1 LIFEIRD
8 QKFFSLNNCKT
19 IFYFLLISFFSLGFT
34 YGQLSKIHY
43 LPPFTDANN
52 SNSIPNQQYIYL
64 STPSISNIQYIISPI
79 GNPGSQVTGSFNN
92 NNPIK
97 YYVGNGRNTQL
108 HVNKGESNTIKN
120 NKGYIIQTSEPSYV
134 SMRLRG
140 GGNVQAGAIVSKGEA
155 ALGKTFRAGMSKND
169 ETNNK
174 EKKANFI
181 SVLAT
186 LDNTEVVFSNI
197 EDGIKLN
204 NMKSDGSVGVE
215 SPILPGFTKTIILN
229 QGESYVMSA
238 NINLN
243 SSYRD
248 ALIGTLI
255 ESNKNIVVNVGSMN
269 GSSHTS
275 NGRDFLIDQIVPI
288 ERVGK
293 EYIFVRADG
302 TNPIENIIV
311 VAHEDNT
318 KIFLDGNII
327 EFASIDA
334 GQYLNIEG
342 QEYGANGTLYL
353 SSSKPVYSYQIV
365 GGNKGSGAN
374 VGMFFVPPLTC
385 SVSGILDNIPFIKDV
400 ANLTFNGEVYVVTNN
415 GSNILLT
422 DDNNNENELGSLNI
436 ATVTSR
442 DVTGADY
449 TAYVFKNLSGNV
461 KIVSDGELYA
471 SYANVN
477 GAATSGGFYAG
488 FNSDPQL
495 DLERPNIAGELCL
508 PNVIINANGVLTL
521 DSFSWWYDDLSGIGF
536 VDLIDDSNPFS
547 PLNPGKYKLIGQLQC
562 GVNPIEYYESNEVT
576 VSNCPEDFDGDGIN
590 DNIDLDLD
598 NDGILNSYESKG
610 EVTLNL
616 TDFSNPL
623 MVFKDLST
631 STSPTINISLSG
643 SSSITS
649 NATGNVSS
657 TVVSGDVSNTLNIN
671 FNTEVNVVI
680 TPILSSSK
688 NIINNEYFSIRS
700 LNNEESFTLI
710 DPDNQYLVD
719 TNFDGIYESGVRL
732 FSANEILFKYN
743 AAPTGNTSGTFY
755 LEKTNQIE
763 IKHFNENSDLNSTLN
778 YTISLSHYNL
788 DTDADSSVDS
798 YDLDSDS
805 DGCFDVRE
813 AGFADG
819 DQDGY
824 LGEAPLVVDD
834 RGIVTAQGGYAR
846 PLDGDL
852 DGVDDFQQSETAVVI
867 DLQPND
873 SYTCVNETV
882 LFSIETSE
890 TEPLN
895 YQWQKF
901 AGGIWVDIAVDAIYT
916 GVDSSTLSVTPNNTG
931 FNGTIYRLKTWKNNY
946 VCETYSNNAM
956 LSVVAPNISFSA
968 LNLIIAE
975 SAADETIQLSLV
987 TTPTSDVVIDISN
1000 PDTSEAIISPVKMIF
1015 TSENYDIPQDINIAP
1030 QQDDILDG
1038 DQTFDVI
1045 VSVNDIQTDNCY
1057 NDLAD
1062 EKIEIT
1068 VIDEDTADF
1077 FFDQPDNLTHENGET
1092 GYFRVRL
1099 TSKPVDNVYLSLNS
1113 DDLTEGTVSATIV
1126 FTPLNWNILQSVYVT
1141 GLQDP
1146 VPIHDGAI
1154 AYSIITGNVSSTDLN
1169 YNALDGSSLPDI
1181 PFINQDNNA
1190 PGITL
1195 EVVDSDTETDESGD
1209 TIEITFVLLSQPL
1222 GGANVSIPLSI
1233 LGPAGE
1239 AEINTSSITI
1249 LNENWNIPTQNKI
1262 VVTGLDDLLK
1272 DGDIPLTMVTG
1283 DPEST
1288 DPSYDNL
1295 VAEDVADV
1303 AFVNLDN
1310 DNAGITV
1317 SSISN
1322 NLSESGRSAFFD
1334 VVLESRPNTD
1344 VSISISAIDLSEV
1357 EIGMGYENIIFN
1369 NTNWNIPQKVY
1380 IKGVDDTDIDGDQS
1394 SIIQLKVKP
1403 GSDPLYTGI
1412 SINKNVLTEDND
1424 TATVILTGIDLLT
1437 SETGETGSFTIRLSS
1452 RPTSLV
1458 KVYFESDTLSEG
1470 IVDSSIIIEPDDWN
1484 VANLVTTIGVNDDP
1498 PKADGAQPFTVRIV
1512 KIESVDP
1519 NYNSIDLTILSDIE
1533 FINQDDD
1540 TPAILLKVF
1549 EDDYSTS
1556 EYGDSI
1562 KIGFRLVSKPFGS
1575 VTIPLSISQNPD
1587 EMVLEKNQIIID
1599 IDDWEDFNQNTII
1612 ITGVDDSLL
1621 DGNQKVTFKTGNP
1634 SSSDSFYNGLDAK
1647 QIADLDLINIDNDV
1661 PEVLLSKPDVLSED
1675 GTESILHISL
1685 SHEPSNEVV
1694 VYLELSDL
1702 TEVSTLFSRFIFNS
1716 TNWNQSQSF
1725 VLKGADDD
1733 LLDGDIISY
1742 LTLRIGIQTQDL
1754 NYLNIEEKRIE
1765 LLTLDNEKDT
1775 DGDQVPD
1782 YSDNCPNLINA
1793 DQRDLDGDGIGDMC
1807 DDDLDGDGVLNL
1819 IEESDSTN
1827 PENSCSFLFDSITE
1841 PVTAIPDCDSDGI
1854 GNDVDLDD
1862 DNDGILDVLESLLDF
1877 DNDGIPNSLDL
1888 DSDGD
1893 GCYDVL
1899 EAGYSDE
1906 DQDGVLGFSPIRTTT
1921 RGLVIYEG
1929 AYQSIPAD
1937 FDNSGAYDFLE
1948 KNEEIQRIDPL
1959 IKQIKVKTGES
1970 IRLNIPYKEDYF
1982 FSWQVKKP
1990 DSDWQDINDNLI
2002 YSNSTTPELSI
2013 FDVKE
2018 SMVGWFYRLV
2028 VRTKNFTCFKE
2039 LYSLPI
2045 ELVYDDFFIP
2055 NSFSPNGDGVND
2067 LFEITGIGAYS
2078 KNKLTVYNRWEQ
2090 KVYES
2095 ENYINNWEGTSNL
2108 LGGNGSSS
2116 LPEGT
2121 YFYVFEEFIK
2131 GETYKGFIYIKR

>member
-1 LIFEIRD
+1 MAIFRS
-8 QKFFSLNNCKT
+8 KFYIVILM
-19 IFYFLLISFFSLGFT
+19 FFTSIA
-34 YGQLSKIHY
+34 YCQLSKIHY
-43 LPPFTDANN
+43 IPPITDKGGTGEYPNSQYLFISTPSTSDINYTITHVGNPADDISGVLNRLSPVILNIGSGRNTQFTIGNSN
-52 SNSIPNQQYIYL
+52 SNSIL
-64 STPSISNIQYIISPI
+64 T
-79 GNPGSQVTGSFNN
+79 
-92 NNPIK
+92 
-97 YYVGNGRNTQL
+97 
-108 HVNKGESNTIKN
+108 NKGF
-120 NKGYIIQTSEPSYV
+120 IIQTSEPSYV
-134 SMRLRG
+134 SIRFRG
-140 GGNVQAGAIVSKGEA
+140 ATTNAQAGALVSKGEA
-155 ALGKTFRAGMSKND
+155 ALGRSFRTGMFVNTSAKSNSM
-169 ETNNK
+169 NMV
-174 EKKANFI
+174 
-181 SVLAT
+181 SVMAT
-186 LDNTEVVFSNI
+186 VDNTEVTISDL
-197 EDGIKLN
+197 EAGISFN
-204 NMKSDGSVGVE
+204 NMKSNGATGVS
-215 SPILPGFTKTIILN
+215 SPIPLAFSKTINLN
-229 QGESYVMSA
+229 RGESYIISA
-238 NINLN
+238 NISPNNLAYN
-243 SSYRD
+243 D
-248 ALIGTLI
+248 ALIGALI
-255 ESNKNIVVNVGSMN
+255 ESNKDIVVNVGSVC
-269 GSSHTS
+269 GSNHTS
-275 NGRDFLIDQIVPI
+275 STGRDIGIDQIVPNTRI
-288 ERVGK
+288 GN
-293 EYIFVRADG
+293 EYIFVKGEGMND
-302 TNPIENIIV
+302 IENILIV
-311 VAHEDNT
+311 ADEDNT
-318 KIFLDGNII
+318 EIYLRDQLVSTAII
-327 EFASIDA
+327 NA
-334 GQYLNIEG
+334 GEYYLIEG
-342 QEYGANGTLYL
+342 DQFDGGTLFL
-353 SSSKPVYSYQIV
+353 STSKNVFAYQGIGGEGT
-365 GGNKGSGAN
+365 GGNPSAAN
-374 VGMFFVPPLTC
+374 QGMFFVPPLSC
-385 SVSGILDNIPFIKDV
+385 SVSGKLDNIPSINRV
-400 ANLTFNGEVYVVTNN
+400 GNSNTFNGNAFVVTNN
-415 GSNILLT
+415 GASLLT
-422 DDNNNENELGSLNI
+422 TDRDNVRIPITGPFGNGV
-436 ATVTSR
+436 TVSSR
-442 DVTGADY
+442 AVTGADY
-449 TAYVFKNLSGNV
+449 IAYVFSGLDGD
-461 KIVSDGELYA
+461 VSFESDRELYV
-471 SYANVN
+471 SYWNSN
-477 GAATSGGFYAG
+477 SYATSGGFYAG

-495 DLERPNIAGELCL
+495 DLDRPNIAGELCL
-508 PNVIINANGVLTL
+508 PNVKINANGILAL